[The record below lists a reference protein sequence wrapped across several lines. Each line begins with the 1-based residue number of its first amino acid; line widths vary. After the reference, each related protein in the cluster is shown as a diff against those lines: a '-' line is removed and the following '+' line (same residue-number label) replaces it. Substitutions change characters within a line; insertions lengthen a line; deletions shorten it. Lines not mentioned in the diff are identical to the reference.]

1 MCGGDYPDC
10 PHYFFAELTLERFEN
25 ITTGEAITLSFDFWE
40 VDPIGEIGVEG
51 AHLDDE
57 NVKFYFSRSAFD
69 YECPLEGNVATCP
82 QEDSTGLHP
91 QE

>member
-51 AHLDDE
+51 ANLDNE
-57 NVKFYFSRSAFD
+57 NVKFYESVQVSAVK
-69 YECPLEGNVATCP
+69 PVWN
-82 QEDSTGLHP
+82 
-91 QE
+91 